1 MTAVSVS
8 DWANEP
14 TLEDLAR
21 LLDAVAA
28 IDPGPATIV
37 DLATCRCQ
45 RPPGSNR
52 ASLARRMPNPPAEE
66 PVEPEALA
74 AAAGAAACFAIGAA
88 ARLARAHRSRD

>member
-14 TLEDLAR
+14 TLEDLER
-21 LLDAVAA
+21 LFDAVAA
-28 IDPGPATIV
+28 IDPGPATMV
-37 DLATCRCQ
+37 DLATRRRQ

-52 ASLARRMPNPPAEE
+52 ASLARRMPSPRAEE

-88 ARLARAHRSRD
+88 ARLGRAHRSRD